1 MAELYALQEI
11 VDPLRELGATL
22 VALSPQKPEHGL
34 SIIEKNNLT
43 FDILSDPA
51 NAYAAKLGI
60 RFELPLELR
69 AIYQSFGI
77 DLPAFNG
84 DDSWTLPMP
93 ARMVIDKHGIVRVTE
108 VDPDYTVRPEPQKT
122 LDDVSRIVG

>member
-1 MAELYALQEI
+1 VE
-11 VDPLRELGATL
+11 PLRAMGATL
-22 VALSPQKPEHGL
+22 VALSPQKPELGL
-34 SIIEKNNLT
+34 SIIEKHKLT
-43 FDILSDPA
+43 FDILSDPG

-60 RFELPLELR
+60 RFDLPPDLS

-93 ARMVIDKHGIVRVTE
+93 TRIVIDKAGIVRATDI
-108 VDPDYTVRPEPQKT
+108 DPDYTVRPEPQKT
-122 LDDVSRIVG
+122 LDDVRKIIG

>member
-122 LDDVSRIVG
+122 LDDVRRIVG